1 MMFCPT
7 CANCLLVEQKIT
19 ATQFFCKSC
28 PYVFRIRNKVSK
40 RLELQ
45 RKPVDDV
52 LGGAEEWA
60 NVDQIDVICPKCPS
74 SRAYFKMIQIRSAD
88 EPATQFFRCVSCS
101 HRWNEN

>member
-7 CANCLLVEQKIT
+7 CANCLLVEQKT
-19 ATQFFCKSC
+19 SETQFFCKSC
-28 PYVFRIRNKVSK
+28 PYVFKIRSK
-40 RLELQ
+40 MSKKLELT

-52 LGGAEEWA
+52 LGGSEEWA

-74 SRAYFKMIQIRSAD
+74 NRAYFKMIQIRSAD
-88 EPATQFFRCVSCS
+88 EPATQFFRCVLCG